1 MLIPLYP
8 GVCCPSVASFFL
20 YCNGGKRSKK
30 NQKSKIKKFFMK
42 KKISRGE
49 KYGNAKFRKGEEAR
63 PFDRL
68 SRRFLLEKE
77 KEKEKKA
84 IEG

>member
-1 MLIPLYP
+1 
-8 GVCCPSVASFFL
+8 
-20 YCNGGKRSKK
+20 
-30 NQKSKIKKFFMK
+30 MK